1 MVFLVQGDKKNEW
14 WFPTSNQKAAITPV
28 YEKWLCGLGQGA
40 MMYAGT
46 EVTANASFD
55 GFTYLIYMAGPNSYI
70 QNIVHKDMRK
80 RLIHFLPDHDGST
93 TGETPSTL

>member
-14 WFPTSNQKAAITPV
+14 WFPTPNQKAAITPV
-28 YEKWLCGLGQGA
+28 YEKWLRGLGQGA
-40 MMYAGT
+40 MMWAGT

-80 RLIHFLPDHDGST
+80 RLIHFLPDHEGST

>member
-1 MVFLVQGDKKNEW
+1 MAFLVQGDKKDEW
-14 WFPTSNQKAAITPV
+14 WFPTPNQKAAISPV
-28 YEKWLCGLGQGA
+28 YEKWLNGLGQGR
-40 MMYAGT
+40 MMYPGT

-70 QNIVHKDMRK
+70 QNIVHNDNRK
-80 RLIHFLPDHDGST
+80 RLIHFLPEHNGST